1 MDIENLKR
9 INQLVLK
16 HKLAIEYSQ
25 ILIAQE
31 GLRHGDIVETSFNLA
46 ELMVERISLEA
57 DAFSSEKVEK
67 PEHEFDPIQHFMDS
81 IMASIAKQNGRVQ

>member
-9 INQLVLK
+9 INQLILK
-16 HKLAIEYSQ
+16 HKLAIEYSHE
-25 ILIAQE
+25 LLSHK
-31 GLRHGDIVETSFNLA
+31 GLCHGDIVEASFNLA
-46 ELMVERISLEA
+46 ELMVERISREA
-57 DAFSSEKVEK
+57 DAFSSDKVEK